1 MNNLVHELSN
11 DFLRMGLE
19 EDQEEYLLNR
29 VDSAI
34 DEAMIKMDAGEEIRQ
49 ALTFILTNLNSVTSK
64 QQELLDAY
72 IDSLATEAVE
82 QSGDLDD
89 NVELF

>member
-1 MNNLVHELSN
+1 
-11 DFLRMGLE
+11 MGLE
-19 EDQEEYLLNR
+19 EDQEEYLLDR

-34 DEAMIKMDAGEEIRQ
+34 EEAMVKMDAGQEIRQ
-49 ALTFILTNLNSVTSK
+49 ALTFILTNLNSVTNK

-72 IDSLATEAVE
+72 IDSLKIEAVE

-89 NVELF
+89 NIELF